1 MDQPTLLP
9 LLRTLILG
17 GARLIQ
23 DGNMKTVKNS
33 PFSAFRWSVVTL
45 VFLSLAASAT
55 EAVGQAG
62 SGNELVRLSRSGN
75 MATLEI
81 GPVTP
86 NAFLPQCFIAT
97 AAYGSPL
104 APQVQLLREFRDRYL
119 LPHAAGRALVAVY
132 YTLSP
137 PLADVIADSENLRTI
152 TRAGLVPI
160 LAWAA
165 LTLRS
170 PSLGVGV
177 LLGVLGFGAWLA
189 RRVVRRRHWRHCRA
203 CAKMGAAHDLAVQL
217 THLEAL
223 EAERGSFAA
232 QTK

>member
-189 RRVVRRRHWRHCRA
+189 RRVVRRRHWHHCRA

-223 EAERGSFAA
+223 EAERGSFAGLA
-232 QTK
+232 K

>member
-45 VFLSLAASAT
+45 
-55 EAVGQAG
+55 
-62 SGNELVRLSRSGN
+62 
-75 MATLEI
+75 LEI

-86 NAFLPQCFIAT
+86 NAFLT

-189 RRVVRRRHWRHCRA
+189 RRVVRRRHWHHCRA

>member
-86 NAFLPQCFIAT
+86 NAFLT

-189 RRVVRRRHWRHCRA
+189 RRVVRRRHWHHCRA
-203 CAKMGAAHDLAVQL
+203 CAKMGAAHDLAAQL

-223 EAERGSFAA
+223 EAQRGSFAA

>member
-170 PSLGVGV
+170 LSLGVGV

-189 RRVVRRRHWRHCRA
+189 RRVVRRRHWHHCRA

-217 THLEAL
+217 THLEVL
-223 EAERGSFAA
+223 EAQRGSFAA